1 MSSNIYTYLEENFHI
16 KSTYQFQQDYILH
29 PLYKYPL
36 PQGGCK
42 IDLPYK
48 EDLEYLLSI
57 IKQKDIIKLLNICK
71 QTLKRFINDLN
82 LNNYFPIKINDD
94 ILKLYN
100 INYNDFT
107 RNYIIDP
114 ILVKGFTRKKFKN
127 IINKED
133 IYFLY
138 ITKNISRQDIAK
150 LFFIDEFIIKQWLKL
165 YNIQKTKYQRISN
178 MHKSIKT
185 KFGDE
190 NIFITPY
197 FKKKSE
203 QTCLQKYGVKSYT
216 QTLQYH
222 NLYNNKSFILNR
234 SNKEYITKK
243 KNNSFAT
250 SKPEEEIYN
259 LLCQKYGEIKRQYKS
274 DLYPYRCDFYIPSI
288 DTYIEYQGHWT
299 HGKEPYIGSK
309 EQQEKIILWKEKSNE
324 LNFKNEYKIHYSRA
338 IHIWTISDPLKRNTA
353 KKNNLNWIEFFNM
366 NQFMGWFEKQ

>member
-1 MSSNIYTYLEENFHI
+1 
-16 KSTYQFQQDYILH
+16 
-29 PLYKYPL
+29 
-36 PQGGCK
+36 
-42 IDLPYK
+42 
-48 EDLEYLLSI
+48 
-57 IKQKDIIKLLNICK
+57 
-71 QTLKRFINDLN
+71 
-82 LNNYFPIKINDD
+82 
-94 ILKLYN
+94 
-100 INYNDFT
+100 
-107 RNYIIDP
+107 
-114 ILVKGFTRKKFKN
+114 
-127 IINKED
+127 
-133 IYFLY
+133 
-138 ITKNISRQDIAK
+138 
-150 LFFIDEFIIKQWLKL
+150 
-165 YNIQKTKYQRISN
+165 

-309 EQQEKIILWKEKSNE
+309 EQQEKIILWKILKKSF
-324 LNFKNEYKIHYSRA
+324 L
-338 IHIWTISDPLKRNTA
+338 
-353 KKNNLNWIEFFNM
+353 EFFLKL
-366 NQFMGWFEKQ
+366 FWKRSA